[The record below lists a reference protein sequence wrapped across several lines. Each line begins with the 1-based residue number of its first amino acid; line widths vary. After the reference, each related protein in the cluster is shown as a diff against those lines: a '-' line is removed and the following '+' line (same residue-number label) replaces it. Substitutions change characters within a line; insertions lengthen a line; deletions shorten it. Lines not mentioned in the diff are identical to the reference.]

1 MTHDKT
7 TTKESS
13 ANANFKFCCS
23 DNEKMININKV
34 GKAKVSFIDFKREKT
49 RHHLGEGDILKK
61 EISQ

>member
-23 DNEKMININKV
+23 DNEKMIKMMQKFCGREN
-34 GKAKVSFIDFKREKT
+34 GTSDFRKMMQKMCWITSEKS
-49 RHHLGEGDILKK
+49 DK
-61 EISQ
+61 S